1 MRRADSQLR
10 NSKNSAVGSMRQVV
24 DALARAAEA
33 LGRSLGG
40 QPAPTGPKPGG
51 AGPQTDTPPTEIIS
65 HLDRPW
71 GELPGD
77 VQSKIL
83 QELAA
88 KYGEDYARTIKLY
101 FESLAERK

>member
-10 NSKNSAVGSMRQVV
+10 KPTGTAVDPMRQAA
-24 DALARAAEA
+24 DALVRAADA
-33 LGRSLGG
+33 RPSARRAAGSDR
-40 QPAPTGPKPGG
+40 PAVRRCRPR
-51 AGPQTDTPPTEIIS
+51 TDTPPAEIVGRF
-65 HLDRPW
+65 DKPW